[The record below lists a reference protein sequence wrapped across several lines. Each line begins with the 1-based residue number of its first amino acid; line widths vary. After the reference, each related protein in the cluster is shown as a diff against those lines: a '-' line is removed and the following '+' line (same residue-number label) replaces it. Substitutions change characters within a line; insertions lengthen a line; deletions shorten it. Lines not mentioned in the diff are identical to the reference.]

1 MLAAW
6 YEQNGAAADVMKVGD
21 MPDPE
26 PAAGEVR
33 VRLSA
38 SAINPSDVK
47 GRAGS
52 RKIAWP
58 RIVPNSDGAGVIDR
72 VGAGVAL
79 DNVKPV
85 VEVKSRRVGGAT
97 YQVPLEV
104 SPKRQTALACR
115 WLILYAKTR
124 RGQPMRR
131 ALAMEVLDAYNNQ
144 GSAVKKRDDTHKMAQ
159 ANKAFAHYK
168 W

>member
-6 YEQNGAAADVMKVGD
+6 YEQNGAAADVMKVGQI
-21 MPDPE
+21 PDPE

-72 VGAGVAL
+72 VGAGVDASTESY
-79 DNVKPV
+79 KFPR
-85 VEVKSRRVGGAT
+85 SRRGGNVTQGRKA
-97 YQVPLEV
+97 VPI
-104 SPKRQTALACR
+104 A
-115 WLILYAKTR
+115 
-124 RGQPMRR
+124 
-131 ALAMEVLDAYNNQ
+131 
-144 GSAVKKRDDTHKMAQ
+144 
-159 ANKAFAHYK
+159 
-168 W
+168 